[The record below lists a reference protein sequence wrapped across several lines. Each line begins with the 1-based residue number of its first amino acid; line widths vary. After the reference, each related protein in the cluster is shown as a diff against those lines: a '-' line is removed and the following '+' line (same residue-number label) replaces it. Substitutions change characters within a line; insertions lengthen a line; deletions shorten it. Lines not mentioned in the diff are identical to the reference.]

1 MSKVAQRYGVNANLL
16 FTWRRQQGRTNAV
29 GGQEP
34 IELLPVTIAD
44 AGSAASP
51 VAAVSPARVSVEAVP
66 CIDREQAV
74 AAEQR
79 FGDKP
84 N

>member
-1 MSKVAQRYGVNANLL
+1 MTATASG
-16 FTWRRQQGRTNAV
+16 
-29 GGQEP
+29 EP
-34 IELLPVTIAD
+34 P
-44 AGSAASP
+44 
-51 VAAVSPARVSVEAVP
+51 RVRVDAVP
-66 CIDREQAV
+66 YTDREQAV